1 MNLGASVTGF
11 KATLNRVENI
21 PWNTE
26 DLFLNQGHKTN
37 LQKQN
42 KIKADLLIF
51 FFFKDPRLCF
61 YLQSLQLLQIL
72 EGASLDD
79 AHLIVFQMPG
89 IRKAA
94 RVRD

>member
-1 MNLGASVTGF
+1 MEHERLVF
-11 KATLNRVENI
+11 
-21 PWNTE
+21 
-26 DLFLNQGHKTN
+26 NQGHKTN

-42 KIKADLLIF
+42 KINAVF
-51 FFFKDPRLCF
+51 FCFFVFLFSFFKDPRLCF